1 MAETHPGDD
10 LVALALDDLDPRART
25 ATLAHL
31 AICARCREEYDA
43 ISDTVEATLVAAP
56 PVGPP
61 AGFEER
67 VMSALGVSDQ
77 RSMHLV
83 GTANRGR
90 GRARYLLVAAA
101 TAVGLTLGA
110 AGTYVAVHRDSAP
123 AVATAPPRSAAPG
136 SALSTADGAVVGAVT
151 RSFLSGRRVYVVTVT
166 SGPTGMPYTCELRLE
181 DGRTVSG
188 GRWALGPRRPALW
201 IIPAPRAAVSQV
213 VFVANA
219 GAGPVWSRA
228 TL

>member
-31 AICARCREEYDA
+31 ATCARCREEYDA
-43 ISDTVEATLVAAP
+43 LADTVEATLVAAP

-67 VMSALGVSDQ
+67 VLSALGIDVRPATRPAEIADRRRR
-77 RSMHLV
+77 RSP
-83 GTANRGR
+83 
-90 GRARYLLVAAA
+90 ARYLLVAAG

-110 AGTYVAVHRDSAP
+110 AGTYVAVHQDRPAAAP
-123 AVATAPPRSAAPG
+123 TTTAAPG
-136 SALSTADGAVVGAVT
+136 SALSTSDGAVVGAVT
-151 RSFLSGRRVYVVTVT
+151 RSFLGGRRVYVVTVT
-166 SGPTGMPYTCELRLE
+166 SGPAGMPYTCELRLE

-188 GRWALGPRRPALW
+188 GRWALGAQRPALW